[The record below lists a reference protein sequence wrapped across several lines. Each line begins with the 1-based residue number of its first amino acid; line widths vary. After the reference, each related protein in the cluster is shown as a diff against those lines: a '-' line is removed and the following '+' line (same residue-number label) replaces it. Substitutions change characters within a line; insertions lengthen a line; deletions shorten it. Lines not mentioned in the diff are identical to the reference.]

1 MSDQVYSVPGQTE
14 GRRKAFLDWTSVDLS
29 SKLSV
34 TCGGNVNNY
43 KSVHHPIPTLP
54 LGIGNTLGIF
64 ESKSVSSPFISASRY
79 ILFLT
84 KLKRRGRTF
93 LEGARREAVL

>member
-64 ESKSVSSPFISASRY
+64 ESKSVSSPFLSVSRY

-93 LEGARREAVL
+93 LEVARRGAAS